1 VVRPAAAEE
10 RGSAFRSGALLLD
23 LEDPTQI
30 IGRTRSWILAPTEP
44 YEIMGNVLNVVFTCG
59 AIADYEEDRLRVY
72 YGCADTSIGLAT
84 CRLSH
89 LVTMCLE
96 EG

>member
-1 VVRPAAAEE
+1 
-10 RGSAFRSGALLLD
+10 
-23 LEDPTQI
+23 
-30 IGRTRSWILAPTEP
+30 
-44 YEIMGNVLNVVFTCG
+44 MGNVLNVVFTCG